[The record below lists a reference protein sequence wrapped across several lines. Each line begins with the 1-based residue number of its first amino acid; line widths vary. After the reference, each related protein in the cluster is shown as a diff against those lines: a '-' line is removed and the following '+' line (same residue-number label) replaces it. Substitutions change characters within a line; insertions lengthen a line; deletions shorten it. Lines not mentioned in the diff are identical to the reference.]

1 MARQGITAAY
11 GVRRQGV
18 VDTEIAGIAMECRDD
33 LLEAAVVLEAAV
45 ALDALALCHGHG
57 SSLRRPCQQTST
69 PVPRDVELRTDASDV
84 AGELARHER
93 QYGNSM
99 TGGIPAPLEEGCTD
113 CDRDTVRHCAQGM
126 DHPAGRPA
134 RHLRTRPDGAGRGRT
149 SVSV

>member
-1 MARQGITAAY
+1 MARQGTTAAY

-33 LLEAAVVLEAAV
+33 LLEAAV

-57 SSLRRPCQQTST
+57 SSLRRPCQETST

-84 AGELARHER
+84 AGELAGHDR
-93 QYGNSM
+93 QYGTSV

-113 CDRDTVRHCAQGM
+113 CDRDAVRRCAQGM

-149 SVSV
+149 SVSL